1 MGYDK
6 KKVEMEEAANKMG
19 KALIGKKVVS
29 VEMSIGRPGHYT
41 SVIIVMEDG
50 TSLEVTEGSSF
61 GCFECDPEGNGSGV
75 GVEVREKK

>member
-29 VEMSIGRPGHYT
+29 VEMPIGRPGQYT
-41 SVIIVMEDG
+41 SVDIVMEDG
-50 TSLEVTEGSSF
+50 TRLEVSE
-61 GCFECDPEGNGSGV
+61 GCFSGCSECDPYGFGSGV
-75 GVEVREKK
+75 EVEVREKK